1 MNERSALCCNKCSL
15 QREHN
20 SANMKVKL
28 RSLLPSG
35 RRGKRASS
43 LLDEV
48 TVQCPS
54 SFCPTEGGGE
64 ASPDTS
70 IETTLGSITELLYS
84 SDTEGE
90 EKAQAHE
97 TDPSLLHTGPERRVT
112 FLSVQLGVQL
122 TRGPDGYVRVKS
134 VSSKPTAVRRGDDI
148 RVGDVVLKVADIDM
162 SLPSTSQMWATTVAF
177 VRNAPRPITFVVA
190 SEVEA
195 EAERQR
201 LEQERIA
208 AAQQEAEAERQ
219 RLEKELIATEREVGA
234 ERQRLEQERIA
245 AEQEVKVDRQRLEQE
260 RIAAQQEVKAERQ
273 RLEKELIAAA
283 QKKEEA
289 ERQRLEKEL
298 ASLAEMET
306 EAETEAENLEKSI
319 EVDITEAEEV
329 MESLT
334 RALEQKKAEFVEA
347 EKRWQLEEEKA
358 RLAAAQL
365 VPPIAED
372 NYVADGASNDE
383 YTNNDVRVAAI
394 VKKAPN
400 LNRPNTNG
408 DAVSEIRKS
417 LSNPIDL
424 DVSPSGLSFLDSD
437 NEATELQIASTK
449 AAAVRAALLDQ
460 VKSSDKEPNMETVD
474 LNRINSTVYKRL
486 LTNQRLLAFAREAGG
501 SRLSTATEATEF
513 PPMDFSDDLIKELM
527 MTEDFFQDELLQLY
541 PLVDRIDEVV
551 CSGAVCNAVLDQL
564 VGFDEGGDGEED
576 GDDEEDGDG
585 EEDGGD
591 I

>member
-1 MNERSALCCNKCSL
+1 
-15 QREHN
+15 
-20 SANMKVKL
+20 MKIKL
-28 RSLLPSG
+28 RSLLPSKKW
-35 RRGKRASS
+35 RGNKNKN
-43 LLDEV
+43 
-48 TVQCPS
+48 
-54 SFCPTEGGGE
+54 
-64 ASPDTS
+64 
-70 IETTLGSITELLYS
+70 
-84 SDTEGE
+84 
-90 EKAQAHE
+90 EK
-97 TDPSLLHTGPERRVT
+97 
-112 FLSVQLGVQL
+112 
-122 TRGPDGYVRVKS
+122 
-134 VSSKPTAVRRGDDI
+134 
-148 RVGDVVLKVADIDM
+148 
-162 SLPSTSQMWATTVAF
+162 
-177 VRNAPRPITFVVA
+177 
-190 SEVEA
+190 
-195 EAERQR
+195 
-201 LEQERIA
+201 LEQE
-208 AAQQEAEAERQ
+208 QECKTPLNDDSVDAEEP
-219 RLEKELIATEREVGA
+219 L
-234 ERQRLEQERIA
+234 
-245 AEQEVKVDRQRLEQE
+245 
-260 RIAAQQEVKAERQ
+260 
-273 RLEKELIAAA
+273 
-283 QKKEEA
+283 
-289 ERQRLEKEL
+289 
-298 ASLAEMET
+298 
-306 EAETEAENLEKSI
+306 ENLEKSI

-329 MESLT
+329 MESQAT
-334 RALEQKKAEFVEA
+334 RALEQDKTEFVEA

-576 GDDEEDGDG
+576 GDDEEDGDS